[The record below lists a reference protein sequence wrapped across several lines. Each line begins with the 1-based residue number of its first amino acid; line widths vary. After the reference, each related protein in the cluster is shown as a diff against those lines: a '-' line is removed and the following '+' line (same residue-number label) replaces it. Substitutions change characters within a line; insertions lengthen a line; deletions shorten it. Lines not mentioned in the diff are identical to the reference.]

1 MHYVNVHVSTRF
13 SSNKNKSLNQSNF
26 EIPNL
31 WVKDISHSK
40 QCMKKVFFGKYEYI
54 KVTKGLIHGDNY

>member
-1 MHYVNVHVSTRF
+1 MSMFQLVFRQTKTKRRL
-13 SSNKNKSLNQSNF
+13 SLNQSNF

-31 WVKDISHSK
+31 WVKEISHSK